1 MSCIGIAPKV
11 FRLAETR
18 YFALEAES
26 GRGQT
31 IGTFEAVRGVSVR
44 HFTAR
49 ETVARAFAGAAR
61 YWPRRYS
68 KTASVA
74 VERRC

>member
-18 YFALEAES
+18 YFALEAEG

-31 IGTFEAVRGVSVR
+31 IGTFEAVRGVRVR
-44 HFTAR
+44 HFSAR
-49 ETVARAFAGAAR
+49 ETVARALAGGGAIL
-61 YWPRRYS
+61 
-68 KTASVA
+68 ASPL
-74 VERRC
+74 